1 MCMYIYIYVYIYVY
15 LYIYIYTHANIY
27 IYIFIY
33 GLSMDYKP
41 LTSTGMHVCFM
52 CELLCVARLIH
63 RFSRI
68 LRGAFT
74 PQGHGAATFFFFA
87 GVKGKRAFH
96 EKETSVHIV

>member
-1 MCMYIYIYVYIYVY
+1 MQ
-15 LYIYIYTHANIY
+15 T
-27 IYIFIY
+27 YIFIY

-74 PQGHGAATFFFFA
+74 PQGHGAATIFFSRVSRGNVRFM
-87 GVKGKRAFH
+87 KKKH
-96 EKETSVHIV
+96 QSI